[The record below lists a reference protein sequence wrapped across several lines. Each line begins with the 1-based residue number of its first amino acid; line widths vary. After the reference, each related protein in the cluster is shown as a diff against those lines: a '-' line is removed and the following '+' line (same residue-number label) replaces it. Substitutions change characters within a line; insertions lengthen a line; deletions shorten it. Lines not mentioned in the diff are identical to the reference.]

1 MPPKKS
7 PGDAPASRIS
17 AHTKKSRPEV
27 IKLWEKLDSQSRG
40 YVTVLEILKQSK
52 LVEAECPEF
61 IREFQQVAKDGRV
74 SRTDFLEFC
83 LGRRVSASSKDS
95 GTHAVDM
102 KLLKDMFDAVAGP
115 GGEIRLADL
124 IKHRAR
130 IKEVFPPLL
139 EKFGE
144 IDLNNNS
151 TVTWAELEVF
161 AGGTGEWLEYQLD
174 RVVGLELLKQQIRQ
188 FHKSVILDKQRRE
201 AGHDIKTEGKYHMI
215 FQGNPGTG
223 KTSLARVVAQ
233 LLHRI
238 GIIQSDLLVEVQRD
252 KLVAEYV
259 GQTGPKTQ
267 KVIEEARKG
276 VLFIDE
282 AYRLSQE
289 GGKSDFGREAIEQ
302 LMAAMNDPP
311 GKAPIMVFAGYADDM
326 DTFMQAN
333 SGLYRRIAYTFD
345 FSDYSTQELAEI
357 LNSVVKGAGFQLS
370 ADLASGNFRRLEA
383 VIESNTLPQAR
394 EMMNGGI
401 CERIFDF
408 AKQSLDSREAARTP
422 AAVPSLELLEQD
434 IVDACKR
441 IPLPPSREQGDSQK
455 ASTDQNAVLRRTEAK
470 LRRAEAEVKRLQAEL
485 RAAKVKSRVAWGS
498 DDQITSSSRYS
509 ARSCCQHFFGC
520 LVLYLLQFCRALKAM
535 CSCLVSSMRRAVS
548 KKDATGAVVGIEP
561 SKEEP
566 SIVPRSP

>member
-7 PGDAPASRIS
+7 SGDSPPSRVPAY
-17 AHTKKSRPEV
+17 TKKSRPEL
-27 IKLWEKLDSQSRG
+27 IRLWEKLDSQSRG
-40 YVTVLEILKQSK
+40 YVTVHEILKQSK
-52 LVEAECPEF
+52 LVESECPEF
-61 IREFQQVAKDGRV
+61 IREFEQVAKDGRV
-74 SRTDFLEFC
+74 SRADFLEFC
-83 LGRRVSASSKDS
+83 LGRRVSSASKDS
-95 GTHAVDM
+95 SETHAVDM
-102 KLLKDMFDAVAGP
+102 KQLKDMFNFVAGP

-124 IKHRAR
+124 IKHKAR

-144 IDLNNNS
+144 IDLDNNS

-174 RVVGLELLKQQIRQ
+174 RVIGLELLKQQIRQ
-188 FHKSVILDKQRRE
+188 FHKSVILDKQRRK
-201 AGHDIKTEGKYHMI
+201 AGHDIKTGGKYHMI

-223 KTSLARVVAQ
+223 KTSLARIVAQ

-238 GIIQSDLLVEVQRD
+238 GIVQTDLLVEVQRD

-267 KVIEEARKG
+267 KVIEEAKKG

-311 GKAPIMVFAGYADDM
+311 GRAPIMVFAGYADDM

-345 FSDYSTQELAEI
+345 FSDYSTQELAEL
-357 LNSVVKGAGFQLS
+357 LNSVVKGAGFRLS
-370 ADLASGNFRRLEA
+370 ADLASDNFRRLA
-383 VIESNTLPQAR
+383 ALIQTHTLPQAR

-422 AAVPSLELLEQD
+422 KDVPSLELLQAD

-441 IPLPPSREQGDSQK
+441 IPLPPCRDQADPQK
-455 ASTDQNAVLRRTEAK
+455 GSTDQTAILRRTEAK

-498 DDQITSSSRYS
+498 HEQITSQEYS
-509 ARSCCQHFFGC
+509 AISCCQHFFGC
-520 LVLYLLQFCRALKAM
+520 LCLYLLLCCQAFRALCFYLA
-535 CSCLVSSMRRAVS
+535 SCMRRAVF
-548 KKDATGAVVGIEP
+548 KKDAADSVSALTP
-561 SKEEP
+561 STREV
-566 SIVPRSP
+566 SVVPRSP